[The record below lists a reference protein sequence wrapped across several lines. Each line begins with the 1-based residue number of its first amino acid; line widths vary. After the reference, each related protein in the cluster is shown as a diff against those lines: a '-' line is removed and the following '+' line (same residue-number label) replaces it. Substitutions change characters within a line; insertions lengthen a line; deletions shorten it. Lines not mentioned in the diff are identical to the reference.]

1 MPVCLRSHFSDS
13 YMCKASLLMIL
24 VCMFI
29 HSAMRLAPPFLL
41 PHSIAPLLRAYV
53 SEISEARAVQ
63 LLRQHFAQR
72 ASEVLVPL
80 NRYFTSLISSSSS
93 PNPNPSLSTS
103 SSKAAGSLPP
113 FLPSAFFASLKQH
126 GSPLPFRTR
135 AKQKEF
141 YERWLRSPAFAVW
154 MRERDEEARN
164 VLGGRRA

>member
-1 MPVCLRSHFSDS
+1 MNAIC
-13 YMCKASLLMIL
+13 I
-24 VCMFI
+24 FI
-29 HSAMRLAPPFLL
+29 YSSMRLTPRFLL
-41 PHSIAPLLRAYV
+41 SCSDVPLCGFLHAYV
-53 SEISEARAVQ
+53 SELPEARAVQ

-93 PNPNPSLSTS
+93 PNPNPSFSTNNNP
-103 SSKAAGSLPP
+103 KTTASLPP